1 MIKFKKSENG
11 FTLIELLATLAILSL
26 VIILAGS
33 IHIFGQKQFI
43 QQSEQVSQ
51 INDLRYIMASIE
63 RDIRQTPKTEIE
75 FEESLIVGDATYSHL
90 GATLYK
96 NSEILSDQISSFDVT
111 LSEDKIDISLSST
124 MNGKKDQEVVSTI
137 IYFRR

>member
-1 MIKFKKSENG
+1 MIKFRKSESG
-11 FTLIELLATLAILSL
+11 FTLVELLAALAILSL

-33 IHIFGQKQFI
+33 IHIFGQKQFV

-63 RDIRQTPKTEIE
+63 QDVRQTPKEEIK
-75 FEESLIVGDATYSHL
+75 FEEDLIVGDTTYSHQ
-90 GATLYK
+90 GTALYE
-96 NSEILSDQISSFDVT
+96 NSELLSNQISSFEVI
-111 LSEDKIDISLSST
+111 LNEDKIDISLSST
-124 MNGKKDQEVVSTI
+124 TNGKNKKEVVSTI

>member
-1 MIKFKKSENG
+1 MIKFRKSESG
-11 FTLIELLATLAILSL
+11 FTLVELLATLAILSL

-63 RDIRQTPKTEIE
+63 QDVRQTPKEEIK
-75 FEESLIVGDATYSHL
+75 FEEDLIVGESTYSQQ
-90 GATLYK
+90 GTALYK
-96 NSEILSDQISSFDVT
+96 NSELLSNQISAFEVV
-111 LSEDKIDISLSST
+111 LNEDKIDISLSST
-124 MNGKKDQEVVSTI
+124 TNGKNKKEVVSTI

>member
-1 MIKFKKSENG
+1 MIKFRKSESG
-11 FTLIELLATLAILSL
+11 FTLVELLAALAILSL

-33 IHIFGQKQFI
+33 IHIFGQKQFV

-63 RDIRQTPKTEIE
+63 QDVRQTPKAEIK
-75 FEESLIVGDATYSHL
+75 FEEDLIVGNTTYSHQ
-90 GATLYK
+90 GTALYE
-96 NSEILSDQISSFDVT
+96 NSELLSNQISVFEVV
-111 LSEDKIDISLSST
+111 LNEDKIDISLSST
-124 MNGKKDQEVVSTI
+124 INGKNKKEVVSTI

>member
-1 MIKFKKSENG
+1 MIKFRKSESG
-11 FTLIELLATLAILSL
+11 FTLVELLATLAILSL

-63 RDIRQTPKTEIE
+63 QDVRQTPKEEIK
-75 FEESLIVGDATYSHL
+75 FEEDLIVGESTYSQQ
-90 GATLYK
+90 GTALYK

>member
-1 MIKFKKSENG
+1 MIKFRKSESG
-11 FTLIELLATLAILSL
+11 FTLVELLATLAILSL

-63 RDIRQTPKTEIE
+63 QDVRQTPKTEIE

-90 GATLYK
+90 GTTLYK